1 MACWPAN
8 TIGAFMIALI
18 IFDFIRGEP
27 DDVPYHL
34 ILLAVFVLLFWGLCA
49 LVGEA
54 ISGAILLVP
63 LLTLAIGLATLW
75 FTRESLRKQGC
86 CINCKDPSLKK
97 VLVKKDTGEVVKT
110 LPSDTTGTGTGTG
123 TEQSKGTAT
132 LLSGTIETSK
142 VCEPN
147 LKATT
152 II

>member
-34 ILLAVFVLLFWGLCA
+34 ILLAVFVLVFWGLCS

-54 ISGAILLVP
+54 ISGAILIVP
-63 LLTLAIGLATLW
+63 LLTLTVGLATLW

-86 CINCKDPSLKK
+86 CINCKNPSLKK
-97 VLVKKDTGEVVKT
+97 VLVRKETGEVVKE
-110 LPSDTTGTGTGTG
+110 LPSDTSSVASALA
-123 TEQSKGTAT
+123 EEPKGTAT
-132 LLSGTIETSK
+132 LFGGSLESSK
-142 VCEPN
+142 TCDPN
-147 LKATT
+147 LKAT
-152 II
+152 IVL